1 MGRRLEEMS
10 LEELWQL
17 FPIFLVKHNDNW
29 ERWYEE
35 ERASLLAL
43 LPDAAVRR
51 LSHIGSTAVPGI
63 WAKNIIDMLLE
74 LRDKSSMEEI
84 QGILQKSGWLCMSQ
98 EEHRV
103 SMNKGY
109 TPDGFAE
116 RVFHLHIRVTGDND
130 ELYFRDFLREHADT
144 AKDYET
150 LKLSLWRVYE
160 HDRDGYTEAKGNFVR
175 KYTKRARDEYGARY

>member
-17 FPIFLVKHNDNW
+17 FPIFLVKHNDDW

-63 WAKNIIDMLLE
+63 WAKKYEKRMDRQDTDPAIE
-74 LRDKSSMEEI
+74 SSRSEER
-84 QGILQKSGWLCMSQ
+84 
-98 EEHRV
+98 RV
-103 SMNKGY
+103 GKECRSRWSPY
-109 TPDGFAE
+109 
-116 RVFHLHIRVTGDND
+116 H
-130 ELYFRDFLREHADT
+130 
-144 AKDYET
+144 
-150 LKLSLWRVYE
+150 
-160 HDRDGYTEAKGNFVR
+160 
-175 KYTKRARDEYGARY
+175 